1 MTATLLS
8 AAGTLADHGE
18 SALIAAIV
26 ERFTTP
32 QPLDVGIGDDGAV
45 FRHPQPVVAVA
56 DAMMEGVHFDRAWSP
71 ADTIGRKL
79 VAVNVSDIAAMGGVP
94 TYALFT
100 ASLPKDLPWSWV
112 LSLLDGVA
120 AEATRVGMTVCG
132 GDVTGS
138 PGPVCLSLSVLGRLV
153 SDKPLLRRSAR
164 VGQSVY
170 VTGSLGGSA
179 LGLSVLQTGLPRAEL
194 VPSAIEAHRT
204 PTPRL
209 REGAAL
215 SRWFGVGACMDL
227 SDGLAQ
233 DASRLAAASGV
244 RLELDLDRLPPHP
257 GLALVSPDRAT
268 HFMLH
273 GGEDYELLFT
283 GDGPPPCHATCIGEV
298 VAGAGIGWLRSG
310 KPVALTVDV
319 GFSHF

>member
-1 MTATLLS
+1 MTTPGAAPVDTL
-8 AAGTLADHGE
+8 GQYGE
-18 SALIAAIV
+18 SALIAAIR
-26 ERFTTP
+26 ERFGEV

-45 FRHPQPVVAVA
+45 FHHPQPMIAVA
-56 DAMMEGVHFDRAWSP
+56 DAMMEGVHFDRTWSP
-71 ADTIGRKL
+71 AEAVGRKL

-100 ASLPKDLPWSWV
+100 ASLPRDLPWTWV

-120 AEATRVGMTVCG
+120 AEATRANMTVCG

-138 PGPVCLSLSVLGRLV
+138 PGPVSLSLSVLGRLV
-153 SDKPLLRRSAR
+153 SEKPLLRRSAR

-170 VTGSLGGSA
+170 VTGTLGGSA
-179 LGLSVLQTGLPRAEL
+179 LGLAALQTGVPRAEL
-194 VPSAIEAHRT
+194 VPSAIVAHRT

-209 REGAAL
+209 EEGAAL
-215 SRWFGVGACMDL
+215 ARWAGVGACMDL

-233 DASRLAAASGV
+233 DAARLAAASGV
-244 RLELDLDRLPPHP
+244 ALELDLDRIPPHP
-257 GLALVSPDRAT
+257 GLVLVSADRAT
-268 HFMLH
+268 HLMLH

-283 GDGPPPCHATCIGEV
+283 GDGPPPCQATCIGRV
-298 VAGAGIGWLRSG
+298 AAGAGIVWRRDGA
-310 KPVALTVDV
+310 PVVLADDG